1 MLALSPWHLFCA
13 RYTKVQIMKHEEK
26 ITWSGIWEVFKNA
39 ASGFSRNR
47 VTKLSASLAYY
58 TVFSLAPML
67 VVIIYLAS
75 LFWSQSAIEGN
86 IVKQLQDLIG
96 STSATQ
102 IQSIIQ
108 NASMNSVGSTFAAAV
123 GIVTLIIGATTVFT
137 DMQSSL
143 NYIWSLRIKKDAGIL
158 KLLLSRVLAFAIVVS
173 LSFLLLVSL
182 VINTLLE
189 GLIGRIQQMFPG
201 IAFQLIYIINLLV
214 TFIVTSFLFGIIYKV
229 LPNAEIRWKDV
240 VAGAVF
246 TAFLFMLAKF
256 GITLYVSK
264 SNLGSS
270 YGAAGSL
277 VVLLAWIYFSSII
290 FYFGAE
296 VTKSYSM
303 KYGESIRPTKYTVTV
318 QTIEVESKKS
328 SVQENEEDAEHTKKE
343 TQEKKDKESVNV
355 S

>member
-1 MLALSPWHLFCA
+1 
-13 RYTKVQIMKHEEK
+13 MKHEEK
-26 ITWSGIWEVFKNA
+26 ISWSGIWEVFKNA
-39 ASGFSRNR
+39 ASGFSKNR

-58 TVFSLAPML
+58 TVFSLAPLL

-75 LFWSQSAIEGN
+75 LFWSQKAIEGN

-96 STSATQ
+96 STSASQ

-108 NASMNSVGSTFAAAV
+108 NASKNSGGSSFAAV
-123 GIVTLIIGATTVFT
+123 LGIATLIIGATTVFT

-143 NYIWSLRIKKDAGIL
+143 NYIWRLRIKKDAGIL
-158 KLLLSRVLAFAIVVS
+158 KLLLSRVVAFAIVVS

-182 VINTLLE
+182 IINTVLE
-189 GLIGRIQQMFPG
+189 GLIGKIQQMFPG
-201 IAFQLIYIINLLV
+201 IAFHLIYVINLVV
-214 TFIVTSFLFGIIYKV
+214 TFIVTSILFGIIYKV
-229 LPNAEIRWKDV
+229 LPNAQIRWKDV
-240 VAGAVF
+240 AAGALF

-277 VVLLAWIYFSSII
+277 IVLLAWIYFSSII

-303 KYGESIRPTKYTVTV
+303 KYGDSIRPTKFTVTI
-318 QTIEVESKKS
+318 QTIEVESKKNS
-328 SVQENEEDAEHTKKE
+328 IQENEEDAENTNRE
-343 TQEKKDKESVNV
+343 AQEKKNRESANI

>member
-1 MLALSPWHLFCA
+1 
-13 RYTKVQIMKHEEK
+13 MKQEEK
-26 ITWSGIWEVFKNA
+26 ITWRGIWEVFKNA
-39 ASGFSRNR
+39 GTGFSRNR

-75 LFWSQSAIEGN
+75 IFLSQSAIEGN
-86 IVKQLQDLIG
+86 IVKQLQQLIG
-96 STSATQ
+96 TTSASQ

-108 NASMNSVGSTFAAAV
+108 NASMKNGGGTLAAIVGFVA
-123 GIVTLIIGATTVFT
+123 LFIGATTVFT

-158 KLLLSRVLAFAIVVS
+158 KLLLSRVLSFALVIS

-182 VINTLLE
+182 VLNTLLE
-189 GLIGRIQQMFPG
+189 GLVGKIQHLFPG
-201 IAFQLIYIINLLV
+201 IAFQPIYIINLVV
-214 TFIVTSFLFGIIYKV
+214 TFIVTATLFGIIYKV
-229 LPNAEIRWKDV
+229 LPNAEISWKDV
-240 VAGAVF
+240 VAGALF

-264 SNLGSS
+264 SNLGNS

-277 VVLLAWIYFSSII
+277 VVLLAWIYFSSMIL
-290 FYFGAE
+290 YFGAE
-296 VTKSYSM
+296 VTKAYAM
-303 KYGESIRPTKYTVTV
+303 KYGGQIRPTKYTVTV
-318 QTIEVESKKS
+318 QTIEVESKKN
-328 SVQENEEDAEHTKKE
+328 SVQENEQDAENTKKE
-343 TQEKKDKESVNV
+343 TQEKKDKESANV

>member
-1 MLALSPWHLFCA
+1 
-13 RYTKVQIMKHEEK
+13 MKQEDK
-26 ITWSGIWEVFKNA
+26 ITWGGILEVFKNA
-39 ASGFSRNR
+39 ASGFSRNK

-75 LFWSQSAIEGN
+75 LFWSQNAIEGN
-86 IVKQLQDLIG
+86 IVKQLQGLIG
-96 STSATQ
+96 STSASQ

-108 NASMNSVGSTFAAAV
+108 NASGNSNSSTFTAIIGFAA
-123 GIVTLIIGATTVFT
+123 LFIGATTVFT
-137 DMQSSL
+137 EMQSSL
-143 NYIWSLRIKKDAGIL
+143 NYIWSLRLKKDTGIL
-158 KLLLSRVLAFAIVVS
+158 KLLLSRVLSFSIVLS

-189 GLIGRIQQMFPG
+189 GLIDKIQQMFPG
-201 IAFQLIYIINLLV
+201 IAFQLIYIMNLLI
-214 TFIVTSFLFGIIYKV
+214 TFIITSVLFAIIYKV
-229 LPNAEIRWKDV
+229 LPNAEIKWKDV
-240 VAGAVF
+240 AAGAIF

-256 GITLYVSK
+256 GITIYLSR

-296 VTKSYSM
+296 VTKAYSM
-303 KYGESIRPTKYTVTV
+303 KYGGQIRPTKYTVTV

-328 SVQENEEDAEHTKKE
+328 SVQENEQDAENTKKE
-343 TQEKKDKESVNV
+343 TQEKKDKESTNAA
-355 S
+355 